1 MIINYAKEMKDN
13 QFWLVEYLI
22 NWSYIEHLKLAAFPM
37 HQVGGRIKEGYIK
50 ALLSRGKVVLVHA
63 IKAYIGSSGTALLI
77 LSLGVR

>member
-1 MIINYAKEMKDN
+1 
-13 QFWLVEYLI
+13 
-22 NWSYIEHLKLAAFPM
+22 M